1 MTRIIPA
8 LAAVALLSAC
18 SEPPKHQIVFTHED
32 TCKIIINDLQ
42 YDQAN
47 QTERHC
53 LREPASGPVQAVTV
67 NFLSETCNAYRYRFV
82 AEHEQGL
89 GAFAYKTEDN
99 ELNAGCNPIPQYAN
113 TNADWIVSEQAAE

>member
-18 SEPPKHQIVFTHED
+18 SEPPKHQIVFTHDD

-42 YDQAN
+42 YGQAN
-47 QTERHC
+47 ETERHC
-53 LREPASGPVQAVTV
+53 VREPASGPVQAVTV

-82 AEHEQGL
+82 AEHEQGD

-99 ELNAGCNPIPQYAN
+99 EINTGCNPNPN
-113 TNADWIVSEQAAE
+113 PNAHREVSRGPNKL

>member
-1 MTRIIPA
+1 MKISALFALPLLA
-8 LAAVALLSAC
+8 LAGC
-18 SEPPKHQIVFTHED
+18 SEPPKHQIVFTHQD

-42 YDQAN
+42 YGQAN
-47 QTERHC
+47 DTERAC
-53 LREPASGPVQAVTV
+53 QKIVENGKLVAVTV

-99 ELNAGCNPIPQYAN
+99 ELNTGCNPIPQYAN